1 MQTQLNARTK
11 TMVDLRKDDISKW
24 KKITENYSNQYEKK
38 RIANII
44 DNYCSPGLYSKRIVV
59 SVELKV
65 YFYSRGV
72 AILMSSEKAL
82 IIDLRALD
90 KLSREYIHI
99 YSFRS
104 NEVVNKEVWV
114 MKLKDKISFK

>member
-1 MQTQLNARTK
+1 
-11 TMVDLRKDDISKW
+11 
-24 KKITENYSNQYEKK
+24 
-38 RIANII
+38 
-44 DNYCSPGLYSKRIVV
+44 VV

-82 IIDLRALD
+82 IIDLKALD

-104 NEVVNKEVWV
+104 NEVVNKEV
-114 MKLKDKISFK
+114 